1 MIDRRGDQRLQV
13 DAHLADLQSEL
24 EAGARML
31 ERISSEASRVDKIIA
46 AHIRQAGLT
55 RQLLGEIVELRHC
68 IEQQQTTL
76 AELRGEM
83 RTLRKRLSQ
92 VR

>member
-1 MIDRRGDQRLQV
+1 MHV

-31 ERISSEASRVDKIIA
+31 ERISSEASRVDKIVA
-46 AHIRQAGLT
+46 THIRQGGLT
-55 RQLLGEIVELRHC
+55 SQLLGEIVELRHC
-68 IEQQQTTL
+68 IEQQRTTL

-83 RTLRKRLSQ
+83 RWLRKRIMEA
-92 VR
+92 R